1 MSSSRHN
8 RMSLGPGSSPLND
21 ASGRINR
28 RTSLGGGGGGSSK
41 HEDAVDSNHGSG
53 GCGEGGGTEIRTLV
67 NDWRR
72 NQRNGGGGGGGGSSQ
87 QPPLLPPSSSS
98 APTPSNR
105 VHRQEESYSNDYSNR
120 SFEQADERIA
130 LTLPRGH
137 NLKPASAAVKQE
149 LHCHSAGG
157 GGEEDNTSSGLTAL
171 QRLRLRKKG
180 QTTSTS
186 TPTPSTTTSSFGSSD
201 YRSNNMNMIDLKPAA
216 YPSSHS
222 SSSPA
227 DDEDPHAMVVGC
239 NSNSSSSASFGTPSR
254 KQSRTS
260 TFGSSLGGAQRRVR
274 RRTSLAP
281 SDMQSS
287 SSSSV
292 MQSASEQQQLPRRPK
307 LPPSYPSHM
316 DRDSERYGSLETS
329 SSSMHMEQPK
339 QHSTFS
345 EPIASSTATASAST
359 AAPSYYS
366 SSSNNNNNEGTE
378 SVDVAA
384 LQSRILAMERRH
396 KILEREK
403 MELGLAKAPLEAR
416 IRQMESTWAKERERY
431 ESELEQQQSA
441 NMKVNELY
449 REATMLNDELT
460 EKVRRLNLE
469 AKTATSESKV
479 GEEENDAWSERLKT
493 NKEMTELR
501 TIIKDRD
508 EEIKSLRIHIV
519 SLEGEVFGCKTQ
531 IQRLEQNY
539 DELEKD
545 YQELESSK
553 SQNSEA
559 EIQLQDLMLAH
570 TAMTAQLNATCADM
584 EEEKTRAKADVKAKE
599 ENWKNLESKLLF
611 EISVLKTRV
620 GQYAKDDGD
629 DDDSAEE
636 DPAILKARIEE
647 RDRRIAD
654 LEEKLLCGEQ
664 QRRALHNRIQELRG
678 NIRVYVRTRP
688 FLPND
693 GPAARQSSIDIMP
706 DGESLTIQG
715 KHVGEAHA
723 FKFDKVFAPST
734 GQDTIFDEV
743 SEFVQSA
750 LDGYHVCLF
759 SYGQTGSGKTHTMQ
773 GSGYGA
779 MRGIIPRAVEQIL
792 SQAAM
797 MQSQRWTFT
806 MKASFLE
813 IYNEEL
819 RDLLVMVNSDGSTR
833 QRDTRSA
840 PKLAIKRNLEGKS
853 YVDGI
858 NMVDIDVQNKASG
871 IAQLE
876 AVMAAASRA
885 RSVATTKMN
894 AQSSRSHSVFMLHL
908 CGSNEESG
916 TTVQGALNL
925 CDLAGSERLDR
936 SGAASDAQRLKETQ
950 AINKSL
956 SCLGDVFTHLANG
969 SKHIPFRNSKL
980 TYLLQDCLSGD
991 GKALMFV
998 NLSPTLESSNE
1009 SLCSLRFAQRVNQ
1022 VELGKATKH
1031 VQYGGRGNSST
1042 RTGN

>member
-1 MSSSRHN
+1 
-8 RMSLGPGSSPLND
+8 MSLGPGSSPLSD
-21 ASGRINR
+21 ATGRINR
-28 RTSLGGGGGGSSK
+28 RTSLGGGGGGGSK
-41 HEDAVDSNHGSG
+41 HDDAVDSNYG
-53 GCGEGGGTEIRTLV
+53 GGEGGGTDLRATVVE
-67 NDWRR
+67 WRR
-72 NQRNGGGGGGGGSSQ
+72 NLNGGGSSQ
-87 QPPLLPPSSSS
+87 QPLLPPSS

-105 VHRQEESYSNDYSNR
+105 VHRQEESYSSNDYSNR
-120 SFEQADERIA
+120 SFEQAEER
-130 LTLPRGH
+130 TSMTRGH
-137 NLKPASAAVKQE
+137 NLKPAPPAPAVQQE
-149 LHCHSAGG
+149 LNCLSGG
-157 GGEEDNTSSGLTAL
+157 GGDEDNTSSGSTAL
-171 QRLRLRKKG
+171 QRYKLRKMG

-186 TPTPSTTTSSFGSSD
+186 TPTPSTTSSFGSSD
-201 YRSNNMNMIDLKPAA
+201 YRSNNNVNMSDNYNLKPAP

-222 SSSPA
+222 SSSPV
-227 DDEDPHAMVVGC
+227 DEEEHAVVGC
-239 NSNSSSSASFGTPSR
+239 NSSSSSFGTPSR
-254 KQSRTS
+254 KQSRMS

-287 SSSSV
+287 SSSV
-292 MQSASEQQQLPRRPK
+292 LQSASEQQQQQLPRRPK
-307 LPPSYPSHM
+307 LPPSYPSYT
-316 DRDSERYGSLETS
+316 DRDPETS
-329 SSSMHMEQPK
+329 TSTQMEQPR
-339 QHSTFS
+339 QYPTSFS
-345 EPIASSTATASAST
+345 EANAPASASAST
-359 AAPSYYS
+359 IGAPYH
-366 SSSNNNNNEGTE
+366 SNNDGNE

-384 LQSRILAMERRH
+384 LQSRLNAIERRNE
-396 KILEREK
+396 ILERDK
-403 MELGLAKAPLEAR
+403 MELSMSKAPLEAR
-416 IRQMESTWAKERERY
+416 IRQMESTWAKERERF
-431 ESELEQQQSA
+431 ESIIEQLQST
-441 NMKVNELY
+441 NMENDERF
-449 REATMLNDELT
+449 REVTMLNEELT
-460 EKVRRLNLE
+460 ETVRRLKLE
-469 AKTATSESKV
+469 AKTATNTFGDEKDS
-479 GEEENDAWSERLKT
+479 WSERLKT

-501 TIIKDRD
+501 KIIKDKD
-508 EEIKSLRIHIV
+508 EEIKSLRIHNV
-519 SLEGEVFGCKTQ
+519 SLESEVFGCKTE
-531 IQRLEQNY
+531 IQTLEQNY
-539 DELEKD
+539 DALEKD
-545 YQELESSK
+545 YQELELSK

-629 DDDSAEE
+629 EDGSAEE

-654 LEEKLLCGEQ
+654 LEEKLLSGEQ

-693 GPAARQSSIDIMP
+693 GAAARQSSIDILP

-715 KHVGEAHA
+715 KHVGEAHS

-833 QRDTRSA
+833 QRDTRSV

-858 NMVDIDVQNKASG
+858 NMVDIDVQNKSSG

-1031 VQYGGRGNSST
+1031 VQYGGKGNSS